1 MASDG
6 SRTTAAAS
14 GNRTATRG
22 RSRLG
27 WWAYAVVVVGA
38 AIQAVTG
45 LGGKFIFGGND
56 GWLLF
61 IHMIGAPIFIIG
73 LTATAIIWAERCR
86 FGSGGSPTDGG
97 LNTGQKLMFW
107 IGLVLG
113 FVVISSRLAAMVPI
127 FGYAD
132 QQALIEIHAVSAIL
146 LVIAM
151 VVHTFVSLAAKRA
164 KG

>member
-6 SRTTAAAS
+6 SRTTAASSA
-14 GNRTATRG
+14 RRG
-22 RSRLG
+22 LSRLG
-27 WWAYAVVVVGA
+27 VWAYAVMGA
-38 AIQAVTG
+38 GVAIQAVTG
-45 LGGKFIFGGND
+45 LGGRYLFGGND

-61 IHMIGAPIFIIG
+61 MHMIGAPIFIVG
-73 LTATAIIWAERCR
+73 LTATTIIWAERCR
-86 FGSGGSPTDGG
+86 FGSAPSQAGSG
-97 LNTGQKLMFW
+97 LTVGQKLMFW

-113 FVVISSRLAAMVPI
+113 LVVISSRLAAMVPV

-132 QQALIEIHAVSAIL
+132 QQALLEIHAVSAIL

-164 KG
+164 KR

>member
-6 SRTTAAAS
+6 SRTTAAKPA
-14 GNRTATRG
+14 RRG
-22 RSRLG
+22 LSRLG
-27 WWAYAVVVVGA
+27 WWAYAVMGA
-38 AIQAVTG
+38 GVAIQAVTG
-45 LGGKFIFGGND
+45 LGGRYLFGGND

-61 IHMIGAPIFIIG
+61 VHMIGAPIFIVG
-73 LTATAIIWAERCR
+73 LTATTIIWAERCR
-86 FGSGGSPTDGG
+86 FGSALSQAGSRLTV
-97 LNTGQKLMFW
+97 GQKLMFW

-113 FVVISSRLAAMVPI
+113 FAVISSRLAAMVPV

-164 KG
+164 KR